1 MKVLFHERKRN
12 KSTCSF
18 SKGNQL
24 TPAAAHSAVLWCE
37 PDAATL
43 WLQRLKNTGVGS
55 PALAVLNSF
64 ITSLLCYPQS
74 SQLNHKQYT
83 KDGTRK

>member
-1 MKVLFHERKRN
+1 MKGRGIKVLVQ
-12 KSTCSF
+12 CSF

-24 TPAAAHSAVLWCE
+24 TPATAHSAVLWCE